1 NVNTIRQSFRR
12 QQQSVDCVLD
22 YFNNSYGQCQIY
34 SLPFSGTRLD
44 FISNRFPIFD
54 DKNTFLNV
62 NILLLFDDVKPYEDA
77 FFRVIARALPHLKSL
92 EVINRLEQQEK
103 SNTITN
109 FIKFT
114 NLVTLILPDIH
125 INYAEQLF
133 YRTHLPHLVE
143 LLIHYEP
150 LLVIVTENQQQ
161 ARVNC

>member
-12 QQQSVDCVLD
+12 QQQSIDCVLD